1 MGVGVLLVRVRVGGV
16 DGRRGGEVPAHAAP
30 AAHAD
35 AAHDGA
41 DVVAR
46 PAAAVVVVVG
56 PIQLVRRASVGTGAA
71 VA

>member
-46 PAAAVVVVVG
+46 PAAMVVVVG

-71 VA
+71 VT